1 MRDSS
6 TPFSPTPAADGE
18 DDALLPFQRLDVY
31 KVAREFTVA
40 VKEAGIRDAELQ
52 DQAIRA
58 AISAFLTLAEGLPN
72 KGPGLRRKYFTESN
86 NSLHETIAAVDLA
99 TAIGAL
105 DPARASRIQ
114 ELGLRFR
121 KMLYKLR
128 A

>member
-1 MRDSS
+1 LRDSII
-6 TPFSPTPAADGE
+6 SPDPTTDG
-18 DDALLPFQRLDVY
+18 DDGTLLPFQRLDVY
-31 KVAREFTVA
+31 KVARAFAVA

-58 AISAFLTLAEGLPN
+58 AIGAFLTLAEGLPN

-99 TAIGAL
+99 SAIGAL
-105 DPARASRIQ
+105 DPARATQIQ
-114 ELGLRFR
+114 DLGLRFR

>member
-1 MRDSS
+1 LRDAS
-6 TPFSPTPAADGE
+6 TPTTPTTDGD

-31 KVAREFTVA
+31 KVARAFAVA

-58 AISAFLTLAEGLPN
+58 SIGAFLTLAEGLPN
-72 KGPGLRRKYFTESN
+72 KGSGLRRKYFTESN

-99 TAIGAL
+99 SAIGAL
-105 DPARASRIQ
+105 DPARAAHIQ